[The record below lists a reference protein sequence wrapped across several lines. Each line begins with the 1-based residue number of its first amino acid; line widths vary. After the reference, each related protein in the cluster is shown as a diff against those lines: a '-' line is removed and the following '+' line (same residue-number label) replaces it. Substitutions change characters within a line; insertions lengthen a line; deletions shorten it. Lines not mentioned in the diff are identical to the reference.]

1 MLLVVRY
8 LEECL
13 TVHLYLPLPGD
24 ESCRI
29 TQCCTGIEDH
39 FRAVRQDYGGSH
51 SHRIHHLY
59 HLAVQFLV
67 TFMERD
73 IIGDAEQ
80 KRDGGADILN
90 QNLLRKLR
98 SIRLLTSRKISSLI
112 ASPICFM
119 ISFLVSIFRL
129 SYNEE

>member
-1 MLLVVRY
+1 MLLVVLY

-80 KRDGGADILN
+80 KRDGGGDRRYSQPKPSAQAAFDTVVDLKEDIFPHFVTH
-90 QNLLRKLR
+90 LLYDLF
-98 SIRLLTSRKISSLI
+98 SCLHISS
-112 ASPICFM
+112 
-119 ISFLVSIFRL
+119 FL
-129 SYNEE
+129 